1 MQQIKIIKK
10 QDNKKHTW
18 WKGTQYVQKKTFK
31 IYNNLLKIIKHKK
44 EHIRMYESDNRH

>member
-1 MQQIKIIKK
+1 MERDTICA
-10 QDNKKHTW
+10 
-18 WKGTQYVQKKTFK
+18 KKTFK